1 MTARRRRVFSRP
13 IGRAL
18 LTAAALLALA
28 SGAVAAE
35 KGPGSPGPA
44 APSAEECALLDD
56 PKLAGRMDGL
66 LKYLAKGCGR
76 EAEFIGGVRQEG
88 GPEAPDFA
96 PEAADVAVSDPT
108 DGGGAGTSAKTQSET
123 SIAYNPVTG
132 TLCAAWNDAYHGV
145 TENLGFSGFGRST
158 DGGATWDDRG
168 PISTLPGQ
176 QDSGD
181 PSLVWRQ
188 LDGKFYYAALLNGGL
203 GIYRSDDDC
212 MSFTFVNQFVSGSD
226 DKEIMAVDNNPA
238 SPYYGRLYVVWT
250 DFGAGARIYSI
261 HSSDAGATWST
272 QLAISPA
279 GEDVQ
284 GAWPVVAPNG
294 DVYVGWVTWLSP
306 GFPSGNVE
314 ATIARSTDGG
324 VSYSPV
330 NPPMTNE
337 TNPRDSAATGSCG
350 RPALGGNIRYLPSPQ
365 LAVDGNG
372 HLHAVYSYDPD
383 AFNVGDESNVYYRKS
398 TDGGATWQPEVLI
411 NDDGGTTDQ
420 YQPSMSIGAGNVVTI
435 GYYSRQND
443 AANNLLLDYYSRT
456 SFDAG
461 ATWAP
466 SVRLSDVSTP
476 VVLDS
481 TLATCYHGDYDTQT
495 HSVGKAHYLWSDD
508 RDPDAGGTLS
518 GTPNIYTEF
527 TPAGTDFLPVASV
540 VHRSICFPA
549 STTYPIDVFQ
559 FQGFS
564 EPVTMTSSG
573 FPPGYIDG
581 FTTNPVAPGGSTT
594 LEINNTGASAAG
606 DYTITVTGTSSPG
619 GIVRQT
625 AVTLELFVGT
635 PGAPTLTAPADGEID
650 TARGPVLDWDPQP
663 TAVDY
668 LVEVATDAGF
678 TNIVRSATV
687 AETSWA
693 VSPQLDI
700 LTTYHWR
707 VTADN
712 PCGDDVSST
721 FDFTTANPTILLVD
735 DDDNGPDVQTTY
747 NSLLNAIAVYDI
759 WDTTAQGS
767 EPTALDLAPYQAV
780 IWFSG
785 DAFSSTTPRAGPQ
798 AAGETAL
805 ATYLDSGRC
814 LLLSSQDYLWDNL
827 GSGTQDANPFM
838 ATYLGLDSA
847 TSDSGDY
854 TSVDGRGFFSTLGNS
869 ALSFPY
875 SDFSD
880 ELVLGP
886 AAQLAFEGNNLKDG
900 AISKLDGNHFT
911 TFMSFGI
918 ETLPEA
924 KRTALIDRFLTVC
937 EAVRT
942 MHVDDFESNSFD
954 RWDAVG
960 AAAP

>member
-1 MTARRRRVFSRP
+1 MTVGHRRVFSRP

-28 SGAVAAE
+28 SGVSAAE
-35 KGPGSPGPA
+35 KGSGSPGPA
-44 APSAEECALLDD
+44 APSAEACALLDD

-66 LKYLAKGCGR
+66 LRYLAIGCGR
-76 EAEFIGGVRQEG
+76 EAEFLGSPFQEG

-96 PEAADVAVSDPT
+96 PQAADIAVSDPSG
-108 DGGGAGTSAKTQSET
+108 DGTGTNAKTQSET

-132 TLCAAWNDAYHGV
+132 TLCASWNDAHHGITGGV
-145 TENLGFSGFGRST
+145 GLSGFGRST
-158 DGGATWDDRG
+158 DAGGTWDDRG

-212 MSFTFVNQFVSGSD
+212 MSFTFVNQFVSGGD
-226 DKEIMAVDNNPA
+226 DKEIMVVDN
-238 SPYYGRLYVVWT
+238 SGGSYDGRLYVVWT
-250 DFGAGARIYSI
+250 DFGAGNRIFEI
-261 HSSDAGATWST
+261 HSADGGVTWST
-272 QLAISPA
+272 QAALSAP
-279 GEDVQ
+279 GVDVQ
-284 GAWPVVAPNG
+284 GAWPAVGPNG
-294 DVYVGWVTWLSP
+294 HVYVAWLAWIGSGWP
-306 GFPSGNVE
+306 DGNLEIQVS
-314 ATIARSTDGG
+314 RSTDGG
-324 VSYSPV
+324 ATWTPV
-330 NPPMTNE
+330 TPPMSNQVG
-337 TNPRDSAATGSCG
+337 PRDSTASGTCG
-350 RPALGGNIRYLPSPQ
+350 RPALKGNIRYLPSPQ
-365 LAVDGNG
+365 IAIDSADNV
-372 HLHAVYSYDPD
+372 HVTYTYDPD
-383 AFNVGDESNVYYRKS
+383 GFNTGDVSNVYYRKS

-420 YQPSMSIGAGNVVTI
+420 YQPTLSIGAGNVVTV
-435 GYYSRQND
+435 GYYSRQHD
-443 AANNLLLDYYSRT
+443 PGSNLLLDYYSRT

-481 TLATCYHGDYDTQT
+481 SPNLAACYHGDYDMQV
-495 HSVGKAHYLWSDD
+495 HSSGKAHYLWSDD
-508 RDPDAGGTLS
+508 RDPDGG
-518 GTPNIYTEF
+518 GPEVGNPNIYTEF
-527 TPAGTDFLPVASV
+527 TPTGTDFLPVASV